1 MLSLLRRPCM
11 AFALAFL
18 ASALASTAR
27 AQRSTPPPITWTI
40 TVDLSGA
47 PPTPKYTL
55 QCTPADPSNPPSGC
69 PNNQND
75 PKEITVSPKDKVR
88 WQGSSNT
95 DIWIIHED
103 DVLYDKNT
111 NFTRHHHSH
120 NGTPD
125 GGEVDDDPAA
135 ADSTPHEY
143 YVVAYNS
150 QNQKFFYDDPRI
162 IIGGTGIENSIRAIY
177 SDCAKLRSKLDRS
190 SHAEQANHLCEQI
203 EHLLKSLEQKDKA
216 TK

>member
-125 GGEVDDDPAA
+125 GGEVDDDP
-135 ADSTPHEY
+135 
-143 YVVAYNS
+143 
-150 QNQKFFYDDPRI
+150 RI